1 MTAAALDLRGT
12 SDEELLS
19 LYRSDEDAAAAALA
33 EAARRDRTDRAA
45 AARAA
50 IRAEWYDAAYV
61 QFLQAEAVCCGNL
74 LSREGLAAGITDP
87 FSLWHGPRDV
97 AMKYASE
104 ELRDL
109 WAVSPRVTIT
119 EYEHQRAAAMRAA
132 REDTGT
138 DTDEGTTDEQRDMA
152 ADRRPGLDAD
162 AGQRLQPG
170 SGTRADEPIRAD
182 RGAREAGPR
191 AATGPIQRGEQ
202 PMSVLQGIRVAE
214 HMARAVAGSND
225 ANQRQTVPPRVRQAG
240 TVAVPAS
247 QAPVRPPAKPVD
259 GGLILK
265 LADRWMCEHTWMS
278 PAARHTV
285 VLYVAAQHFRLSDD
299 ARTLAWPRAFGR
311 VMLLADKP
319 GSGKTTTMTLMG
331 YLAAPF
337 YAANDSNPTARGLG
351 YRIKDQHVML
361 CIDEVHRLFGPK
373 GTRRPDVVTILNS
386 GYERNGSTV
395 DGRGG
400 KANEL
405 RTYGAAVMAGKSDI
419 RKSGAEELSDLLDRC
434 VAVIDMEQPPDD
446 VELAELDEEAEADGR
461 KLAAA
466 LAQWAAQEMANPERF
481 REAYKV
487 ACDAA
492 KEDGLR
498 GRAKDIWVPLL
509 ATAWLAGPDFLL
521 SARDAAVEFQLNR
534 PVQRE
539 DPEQPDEVADPLA
552 GLEARLTGGADIPSW
567 G

>member
-1 MTAAALDLRGT
+1 MGVLEVG
-12 SDEELLS
+12 
-19 LYRSDEDAAAAALA
+19 
-33 EAARRDRTDRAA
+33 
-45 AARAA
+45 
-50 IRAEWYDAAYV
+50 
-61 QFLQAEAVCCGNL
+61 
-74 LSREGLAAGITDP
+74 
-87 FSLWHGPRDV
+87 
-97 AMKYASE
+97 
-104 ELRDL
+104 
-109 WAVSPRVTIT
+109 
-119 EYEHQRAAAMRAA
+119 
-132 REDTGT
+132 
-138 DTDEGTTDEQRDMA
+138 
-152 ADRRPGLDAD
+152 
-162 AGQRLQPG
+162 
-170 SGTRADEPIRAD
+170 
-182 RGAREAGPR
+182 RGAVEAGR
-191 AATGPIQRGEQ
+191 I
-202 PMSVLQGIRVAE
+202 AE
-214 HMARAVAGSND
+214 HMAVGTARAASRLEQARARNTSERLTAYESARLAGG
-225 ANQRQTVPPRVRQAG
+225 RG
-240 TVAVPAS
+240 TVAI
-247 QAPVRPPAKPVD
+247 QAPVRPPVKPVD

-278 PAARHTV
+278 PASRHTV
-285 VLYVAAQHFRLSDD
+285 VLYTAAQHFRLSDE

-331 YLAAPF
+331 YLAAPW
-337 YAANDSNPTARGLG
+337 YASNDSNPTARGLAF
-351 YRIKDQHVML
+351 RIKDQHVML

-419 RKSGAEELSDLLDRC
+419 RKSGAEELGDLLDRC

-446 VELAELDEEAEADGR
+446 VELAELDENTEEDGR

-466 LAQWAAQEMANPERF
+466 LAQWAAQEMASTERF
-481 REAYKV
+481 REAFRI
-487 ACDAA
+487 ACAVA

-498 GRAKDIWVPLL
+498 GRAKDIWTPLL

-552 GLEARLTGGADIPSW
+552 DLEARLTGGAEVPSW